1 MKRISNL
8 LFVVFLGSLI
18 FSSCSDTKTYAELLK
33 DEKVLIAD
41 YIKKEN
47 INVLHSFPADDAWGE
62 NDYVLTA
69 SGLYFHLVSPG
80 TVTDTVTLEV
90 NDLVVPRF
98 VQYTLGVESDTI
110 SNWNTIDFPRPI
122 TFHYGN
128 TGEVCVAWHEAVGY
142 MKKNESEAKLIVPSK
157 LGFND
162 YMMAVTPL
170 GYDFK
175 IKIQK

>member
-41 YIKKEN
+41 YIKNEK
-47 INVLHSFPADDAWGE
+47 INVLHSFPADDAWGA
-62 NDYVLTA
+62 NDYVLTS

-80 TVTDTVTLEV
+80 TGTDTLEL
-90 NDLVVPRF
+90 NDVVVPRF
-98 VQYTLGVESDTI
+98 VQYTLGEEPDSI
-110 SNWNTIDFPRPI
+110 SNWNTIDFPYP
-122 TFHYGN
+122 TKFHYGAL
-128 TGEVCVAWHEAVGY
+128 TEVCAAWHEAAGY

-170 GYDFK
+170 AYDFK
-175 IKIQK
+175 IKIRK